1 MKTMYVPVEAMTDL
15 QTLPL
20 DTIDL
25 FTDFPPIPI
34 LSPNTPSTR
43 ELQFERM
50 QPLSNNDN
58 RM

>member
-1 MKTMYVPVEAMTDL
+1 MYVPVEAMTDL

-20 DTIDL
+20 DTINL

-34 LSPNTPSTR
+34 LASDAPPTR
-43 ELQFERM
+43 TLQFERV